1 MQYYTAKDVVN
12 VICVTVLEK
21 KIDGCEKKIDGYHK
35 ETKSGF
41 SVTARYLSRMN
52 KKLGIN
58 MLEDDDVDEILVF
71 DLPVNAAE
79 TFWQLDRELQE
90 SKKKRENLVSICVCR
105 IVVLKLQL
113 SK

>member
-1 MQYYTAKDVVN
+1 M
-12 VICVTVLEK
+12 ICVTVLEK

-35 ETKSGF
+35 ETKSSF

-58 MLEDDDVDEILVF
+58 MLEDDDVDEVLVF

-90 SKKKRENLVSICVCR
+90 SKKKRENLVSICVY
-105 IVVLKLQL
+105 VALLF
-113 SK
+113 